1 MSAAKTLSH
10 NTLKKI
16 QQHLGLYEIQGAER
30 GPYMTL
36 ISPTDSAP
44 MGQVRLFAGNPIQK
58 VVYVGISAPPIQL
71 DSHMLF
77 AFTSADS
84 PIPHFTLDAI
94 QAGSGFAFH
103 LDLIP
108 RVDLGANLP
117 YMNAA
122 LRPLT
127 VEFEAA
133 KAIEGLSP
141 AHLSPQQCAL
151 MSPWMLAYRASEAA
165 FLQIEK
171 PVNTY
176 LEHWF
181 GLVKQGVPAEA
192 IVGVDSASL
201 AQRDQLNR
209 QALFNPAV
217 DPVWEKIAP
226 LIGPE
231 AGARIREILKNQ
243 TVES

>member
-10 NTLKKI
+10 NTLEKI
-16 QQHLGLYEIQGAER
+16 QQRLSLYEIQGAEG

-36 ISPTDSAP
+36 TSPTNSVP
-44 MGQVRLFAGNPIQK
+44 VGQVRLLAGNPIQK

-84 PIPHFTLDAI
+84 PVPHFTLDAI
-94 QAGSGFAFH
+94 QAGPGFAFH

-108 RVDLGANLP
+108 RVDLGANLE
-117 YMNAA
+117 YMQAA
-122 LRPLT
+122 LHPLT
-127 VEFEAA
+127 VEFEAV
-133 KAIEGLSP
+133 KTIEGLSP

-151 MSPWMLAYRASEAA
+151 MSPWMLAYRANEVA

-181 GLVKQGVPAEA
+181 GLVRQGMSAEP
-192 IVGVDSASL
+192 IIGVDSVSL
-201 AQRDQLNR
+201 AHRDRLNR
-209 QALFNPAV
+209 QALFNPEV
-217 DPVWEKIAP
+217 DPVWDKITP
-226 LIGPE
+226 LIGLE
-231 AGARIREILKNQ
+231 SGVRIREILRNQ
-243 TVES
+243 AVES